1 MVRIVPKDVQPV
13 YGITDTMVR
22 GKPTIDQM
30 LPQLIE
36 VLGLSDTIL
45 LAHNAPFDLSFLAM
59 A

>member
-1 MVRIVPKDVQPV
+1 
-13 YGITDTMVR
+13 MVR